1 MENII
6 VSIDSEFRN
15 KELYPNASNFVYDF
29 KEFLVNI
36 RTISLSSIE
45 FPNTFYTFT
54 EKRDNISFKI
64 KDISNNI
71 FKIEL
76 IEGSYTS
83 DFLLNYV
90 QDAFNKLIST
100 NLTTQ
105 KFFISFNEI
114 SSKVTISSDLNFELY
129 LGNTT
134 KYTCLGRHMG
144 YLNDEYSGSNT
155 YTSENI
161 LNVIGE
167 QYVYLMINNWGGV
180 QVYDI
185 KDNNSYIKCVFAK
198 ILLTQQKT
206 YIIFDGQSN
215 LITKEYTFRG
225 LEKIKAVKISIVDK
239 YGCPIDMNQDFSLT
253 LEFKKIYDYKL
264 LK

>member
-15 KELYPNASNFVYDF
+15 KDLYPNASNFIYDF
-29 KEFLVNI
+29 REYLVNI
-36 RTISLSSIE
+36 RSICLSSIE

-90 QDAFNKLIST
+90 QDAFNKLNSS

-105 KFFISFNEI
+105 KFLISFNEI
-114 SSKVTISSDLNFELY
+114 SSKVTISSDLNFELSF
-129 LGNTT
+129 GNTT
-134 KYTCLGRHMG
+134 KYISLGRHMG

-167 QYVYLMINNWGGV
+167 QYVYLMVNNWGGV

-185 KDNNSYIKCVFAK
+185 KDNSAYIKYVFAK

-215 LITKEYTFRG
+215 LITKEYTFRS
-225 LEKIKAVKISIVDK
+225 LEKIKALKISIVDK
-239 YGCPIDMNQDFSLT
+239 YGEPIDMNQDFSLT